1 MHRIAGRL
9 SNTVGDVRTLSL
21 HHSLDVLG
29 HEGLRPKHS
38 CLVVRVVVLAGR
50 DGRAFSLP
58 SALIPSDSRNLRR
71 GSAVVEMAPPR
82 GTCGTVYA
90 ECPESIE
97 GLKLCPRTRRS
108 IPVRCFEMNPK
119 TGKAKAYCVE
129 CEKKTKKQTKA
140 YRVTEHGK
148 SKTKERNS
156 TENAKASKAAYR
168 NGSIGK
174 AKAKTYASSEKFL
187 KKCRQ
192 YAKTP
197 AAKQHRKQHYDE
209 NKLSTSLMN
218 AFARV
223 IRGGKSPIAV
233 LNSSFESE
241 LHIREHIAK
250 QLQATSYSYED
261 FGGGAT
267 NWSIDHAIPRCAY
280 NHDDPE
286 DVRRC
291 WSPSNVRVMNTK
303 ANKEKWNAIVEQV
316 VLLVSAN
323 CWPKAWGGVLPRNGS
338 KKVQRTASQDLRQ
351 EVCEQSQPVDRASL
365 EPSDDESD

>member
-1 MHRIAGRL
+1 MC
-9 SNTVGDVRTLSL
+9 S
-21 HHSLDVLG
+21 
-29 HEGLRPKHS
+29 
-38 CLVVRVVVLAGR
+38 
-50 DGRAFSLP
+50 GRAFSLP
-58 SALIPSDSRNLRR
+58 SALIPSDSRNLRQ
-71 GSAVVEMAPPR
+71 GTTVDEMAPPR

-90 ECPESIE
+90 ECPESVE
-97 GLKLCPRTRRS
+97 GLKLCPRTRRLVS
-108 IPVRCFEMNPK
+108 IRCFEMNPK
-119 TGKAKAYCVE
+119 AGKAKVYCVE

-140 YRVTEHGK
+140 YRATEHGK
-148 SKTKERNS
+148 SKTKERNG
-156 TENAKASKAAYR
+156 TENTKASKAAYR

-187 KKCRQ
+187 EKCRQ

-223 IRGGKSPIAV
+223 VRGGNSPIAV

-241 LHIREHIAK
+241 LHIREHIAN
-250 QLQATSYSYED
+250 QLENTPYSYED
-261 FGGGAT
+261 FGDGST

-280 NHDDPE
+280 NHDDSE

-316 VLLVSAN
+316 VLSVSAD
-323 CWPKAWGGVLPRNGS
+323 CWPKAWGGVLPKDGS
-338 KKVQRTASQDLRQ
+338 KQVQRTASPATQKPNGR
-351 EVCEQSQPVDRASL
+351 
-365 EPSDDESD
+365 